1 MSRKNLKPIERTHLK
16 RGDTTFKILDEEQQ
30 KKDLE
35 EQQKKDLEKQKK
47 IKTRKYR
54 GSLNG
59 ADALR
64 NLVRIEGSNHDLT
77 ISDPL
82 KLTDSSL
89 SHSMR
94 DYRQG
99 SREKSSEKRESRS
112 RSRSR
117 SKSNTSNVVAEESMS
132 NGSNAMIKNEF
143 ENPIDQKSKNKS
155 FLPSLMK
162 DPSKQ
167 TRNLVQILKPN
178 IMIRA
183 RLPKMGGRKKTAKRR
198 RVKKSCGW
206 F

>member
-1 MSRKNLKPIERTHLK
+1 MTHLK

-99 SREKSSEKRESRS
+99 SREKSSRKRESRS
-112 RSRSR
+112 RS
-117 SKSNTSNVVAEESMS
+117 KSNSSLPPSEELNTDSSSVVVKETPSS
-132 NGSNAMIKNEF
+132 KNEPMEETKNKNSSF
-143 ENPIDQKSKNKS
+143 PALGALKSKRNNMGVIGHIISHRGRNKVA
-155 FLPSLMK
+155 LPAIY
-162 DPSKQ
+162 
-167 TRNLVQILKPN
+167 R
-178 IMIRA
+178 
-183 RLPKMGGRKKTAKRR
+183 GGRKKTSKRR
-198 RVKKSCGW
+198 RAKKSYGW
-206 F
+206 FP